1 MSMLDTLDNLR
12 RELEAAELDS
22 DDAIE
27 AFRVTYLGRKGGR
40 LTQLFKQVTEIPPA
54 DRRVFGQNVNDL
66 KNLAE
71 RLVEQAREKIERER
85 DIASSRQLDLT
96 LPGRSSVPPGSIHP
110 LTQALNEIR
119 RLFERYGFTTAF
131 GPEIEDDWHNFT
143 ALNFPPDHPAR
154 DMQDTFFIEPP
165 TAENGGIVLR
175 THTSPVQIRIMEA
188 QKPPIRVIVPG
199 RVYRNESIS
208 YKSFCLFNQVEGLYI
223 DEGVSMADLKQI
235 VFAFARAL
243 YGEDVKIRFR
253 PSFFPFTEPSAEAD
267 IWWSNPNLPEGG
279 RWMEIL
285 GCGMVDPNVLE
296 NVGIDS
302 EKYTGYAFGL
312 GVDRI
317 AMRRFGIDDI
327 RVLYEN
333 DIRFLEQF

>member
-1 MSMLDTLDNLR
+1 MSDVIQELR
-12 RELEAAELDS
+12 SEIEAAPLTTKEE
-22 DDAIE
+22 IE
-27 AFRVTYLGRKGGR
+27 SFRVNYLGRKNGR
-40 LTQLFKQVTEIPPA
+40 ITQLFKQITEVPPA
-54 DRRVFGQNVNDL
+54 QRRTFGQEVNAL
-66 KNLAE
+66 K
-71 RLVEQAREKIERER
+71 EQAEARLEEARSRVSGKDGEGESRKI
-85 DIASSRQLDLT
+85 DLT
-96 LPGRSSVPPGSIHP
+96 LPGRAPIPPGSVHP
-110 LTQALNEIR
+110 LTQTLHDIQHI
-119 RLFERYGFTTAF
+119 FERFGFSTAF

-154 DMQDTFFIEPP
+154 DMQDTFFLEPP
-165 TAENGGIVLR
+165 ESENGGVVLR
-175 THTSPVQIRIMEA
+175 THTSPVQIRVMET

-208 YKSFCLFNQVEGLYI
+208 YKSFCLFNQVEGLYV

-235 VFAFARAL
+235 VHAFARAF
-243 YGEDVKIRFR
+243 YGDDVRIRFR

-267 IWWSNPNLPEGG
+267 IWWSNPDHPEGG
-279 RWMEIL
+279 QWLEIL

-296 NVGIDS
+296 AVGIDS

-317 AMRRFGIDDI
+317 AMRRYGIDDI
-327 RVLYEN
+327 RILYEN